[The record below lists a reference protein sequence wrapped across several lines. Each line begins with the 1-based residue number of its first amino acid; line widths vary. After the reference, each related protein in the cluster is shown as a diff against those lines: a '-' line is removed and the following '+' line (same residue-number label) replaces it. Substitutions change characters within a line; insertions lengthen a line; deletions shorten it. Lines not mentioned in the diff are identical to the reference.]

1 MPRIRGIRRGLR
13 GLLLTCLAALLA
25 SACIWGLGGQ
35 AAVTPALASSPADE
49 GVSPVTPDAF
59 TASLVGALVSRNDA
73 ALESMMGS
81 PFVWAAWSG
90 QGEEMA
96 PPDAVARLESEL
108 LADAQRLTFVAPVVV
123 DEWMRGTDPLAIW
136 PPEVTPVSVL
146 GIAGLGESGE
156 DEAILVIAEDM
167 DGAFYWYGLL
177 AAPGG
182 FADQP
187 DGPPTAITIL
197 PPQTGATILPSD
209 VQQVLVLGAVGI
221 FDGPGSQYNQ
231 IGTAARGQ
239 VFPVLGASADG
250 WWWAVI
256 CSGQA
261 VPCWISANPTFV
273 RPVEAVSPTPTRVPP
288 TPTRVPR
295 PTATPVPAQP
305 ERISFAPG
313 QERAVRSGPLWANT
327 VKQFVFR
334 AAAGQFATIRLNS
347 PSPAASF
354 GVVGVADGVVYKAQ
368 GDMRRDWTIQL
379 PRTQDYLISILAP
392 VNTSYT
398 LELII
403 PRPGPQP
410 TWTPTR
416 VPPTAVP
423 TMVPPGRPERISF
436 GPGQV
441 SAVRSGVLAGGFSKQ
456 YIFKA
461 LGGQRSTILLTGPF
475 GSDVNFSLRGT
486 SDGVVYKAPGDPSRE
501 WSGTLP
507 RTQDYLITI
516 FASGETAYTLELTIQ
531 PLGPTPTATALP
543 PGPAER
549 ISFGPGQDSAVR
561 SGPLAANQYRR
572 YVFNGMAGQVAT
584 IVLSSPSPS
593 ASFSVVGVSDGIP
606 YKTMGSGGTSFS
618 FTLPVTQ
625 DYLISILAT
634 VNTSYSLVLTI
645 PPIVGATMTPT
656 VTPTATGE
664 PTLLP
669 TLEPTIEPTLL
680 PTLEPTLLPTLEPT
694 LEPTL
699 LPTLEPTATAT
710 TEPPTP
716 TATATLEPTATAT
729 TEPPTATPTTEP
741 TATTEPTPEP
751 TVELPTAEPIP
762 PEPVGD

>member
-1 MPRIRGIRRGLR
+1 MPRIRGIRRSLR

-25 SACIWGLGGQ
+25 SAFILGSGGL

-49 GVSPVTPDAF
+49 GITPDAF
-59 TASLVGALVSRNDA
+59 TAALVGALVSRNDA

-81 PFVWAAWSG
+81 PFVWAAWT
-90 QGEEMA
+90 GEAEEIA
-96 PPDAVARLESEL
+96 PPDAVARFEGEL
-108 LADAQRLTFVAPVVV
+108 LANAQRLTFVSPIVV

-136 PPEVTPVSVL
+136 PPEVQPVSAL
-146 GIAGLGESGE
+146 GVGGLGESGE
-156 DEAILVIAEDM
+156 DEAILVIAQDV

-209 VQQVLVLGAVGI
+209 VEQVLVLGAVGI

-239 VFPVLGASADG
+239 VFPVLGVSPDG

-256 CSGQA
+256 CAGQA

-305 ERISFAPG
+305 ERIDFAPG

-347 PSPAASF
+347 PSPAATF
-354 GVVGVADGVVYKAQ
+354 GVVGVTDGVVYKAQ

-416 VPPTAVP
+416 VPPTV
-423 TMVPPGRPERISF
+423 VPPGRPERISF
-436 GPGQV
+436 AAGQV
-441 SAVRSGVLAGGFSKQ
+441 SAVRSGVLAGGISKQ

-461 LGGQRSTILLTGPF
+461 LGGQQSTILLTGPF
-475 GSDVNFSLRGT
+475 GSDVNFSLRGA
-486 SDGVVYKAPGDPSRE
+486 SDGVVYKAPGDPARE

-516 FASGETAYTLELTIQ
+516 FASGETAYTLELTIL

-549 ISFGPGQDSAVR
+549 INFGSGQDSAVR

-572 YVFNGMAGQVAT
+572 YVFSGMAGQVAT

-593 ASFSVVGVSDGIP
+593 AGFSVVGVSDGIP
-606 YKTMGSGGTSFS
+606 YKTMGSGGGSFS
-618 FTLPVTQ
+618 FTLPTTQ

-645 PPIVGATMTPT
+645 PPIVGATITPT
-656 VTPTATGE
+656 MTPTATGE
-664 PTLLP
+664 PTIAPTLLP
-669 TLEPTIEPTLL
+669 TLEPTIEPTA
-680 PTLEPTLLPTLEPT
+680 TT
-694 LEPTL
+694 
-699 LPTLEPTATAT
+699 EPTATATTEPPTPT

-762 PEPVGD
+762 PEPAGD